1 MLFIIACLILGYCGW
16 KLITSSPLKTIS
28 FIIKSILLFAFCCGI
43 LLCLFAFQ
51 LHT

>member
-16 KLITSSPLKTIS
+16 KLITSPLKTIS
-28 FIIKSILLFAFCCGI
+28 FIIKSILLFAFGCGI
-43 LLCLFAFQ
+43 LLCLFAFL